1 MAASSPPLPSLP
13 GPNGALRPPGGGE
26 LGRALKAYFGT
37 PLNSLVSI
45 ACLLVLL
52 WLAKAAIDWLLLDAL
67 WEGGPQ
73 DCKAND
79 GACWPFLLEKLRF
92 NLFGFYPFDLHWR
105 PAAAVALMLAM
116 IGLTMWPRAWRPG
129 LLVAWVVTLVLMYLL
144 LAGGVLGLVPVPT
157 SQWGGFPLTLMLA
170 VVGFGAAFPLGI
182 LLALGRRS
190 TLPAVRALAVG
201 YIELIRGVPLI
212 SLLFMASILLPLFLP
227 AGWTIDKVLRAQVA
241 IILFAAAYIAEVVR
255 GGLQAV
261 DKGQLEA
268 AHALGLGYW
277 QTMGLVVLPQALRV
291 SIPPMVTTFIGF
303 FQDTTLVT
311 IVGLFDFLSSIRAS
325 LRDPQWQGIAVVE
338 GYLFAAVVFFLFCY
352 GMGRYSRWLE
362 ARFRVGHR

>member
-1 MAASSPPLPSLP
+1 MAATSPPLSSAP
-13 GPNGALRPPGGGE
+13 GPSGALRPPGGGE
-26 LGRALKAYFGT
+26 LGRAFRAYFGS

-45 ACLLVLL
+45 ACLVLLL
-52 WLAKAAIDWLLLDAL
+52 WLATAAVDWLLLDAL
-67 WEGGPQ
+67 WDGGPQ

-92 NLFGFYPFDLHWR
+92 NLFGFYPYEQHWR
-105 PAAAVALMLAM
+105 PATAVALMLAM
-116 IGLTMWPRAWRPG
+116 IGLTMWPGSWRPW
-129 LLVAWVVTLVLMYLL
+129 LLLAWLAALLLMYLL
-144 LAGGVLGLVPVPT
+144 MAGGLLGLVPVPT

-190 TLPAVRALAVG
+190 ALPAVRALAIG

-212 SLLFMASILLPLFLP
+212 SLLFMASVLLPLFLP

-261 DKGQLEA
+261 DRGQLEA

-277 QTMGLVVLPQALRV
+277 QSMGLVVLPQALRV

-338 GYLFAAVVFFLFCY
+338 GYLFAAVVFFVFCY